1 MSSSTTALRLF
12 DLIQSHRVTAVI
24 YVAAKLG
31 LAELLRDGPRALGE
45 LAKATGA
52 DERALG
58 RLLTALSTVGIC
70 SLTGEGRYALT
81 EVGVHLDAATDQSFK
96 GWAIFEAEMLS
107 KSWNGMLE
115 SVMTGKT
122 AAQLMGLNNSFDLM
136 ARSPENV
143 VLFNAAMAD
152 LTRLV
157 TPEILRAYD
166 FSRISYLMDVGG
178 GSGELLGAVAK
189 QYPQMRGTVFD
200 LARCAETARHHL
212 EHIGLS
218 DRVEF
223 VAGDFFATTIPAVA
237 DAIILKSVIHD
248 WDDARSTSILRNC
261 RQALPSNGTLLL
273 VERIMPEAPI
283 TTDEDRAHAMSDLN
297 MLRGPGGRERTKQEY
312 RDLLNESGF
321 DLKSTY
327 PAGRFNVI
335 EARVGGKPPPG

>member
-1 MSSSTTALRLF
+1 MDMPKLTVDGVGTFDVPHDKRLV
-12 DLIQSHRVTAVI
+12 L
-24 YVAAKLG
+24 
-31 LAELLRDGPRALGE
+31 
-45 LAKATGA
+45 
-52 DERALG
+52 
-58 RLLTALSTVGIC
+58 
-70 SLTGEGRYALT
+70 ALT
-81 EVGVHLDAATDQSFK
+81 DEASVDQLH
-96 GWAIFEAEMLS
+96 AC
-107 KSWNGMLE
+107 
-115 SVMTGKT
+115 
-122 AAQLMGLNNSFDLM
+122 
-136 ARSPENV
+136 
-143 VLFNAAMAD
+143 
-152 LTRLV
+152 
-157 TPEILRAYD
+157 
-166 FSRISYLMDVGG
+166 GG
-178 GSGELLGAVAK
+178 N
-189 QYPQMRGTVFD
+189 
-200 LARCAETARHHL
+200 ARCTTC
-212 EHIGLS
+212 
-218 DRVEF
+218 RVEF